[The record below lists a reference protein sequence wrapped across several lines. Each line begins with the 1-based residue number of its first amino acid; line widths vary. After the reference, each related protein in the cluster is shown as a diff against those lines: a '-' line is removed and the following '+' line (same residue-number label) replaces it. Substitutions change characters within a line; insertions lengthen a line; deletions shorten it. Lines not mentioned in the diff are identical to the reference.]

1 MASWIYS
8 TEHFKAFKAIS
19 DVWNLQKFKNFY
31 DVARHCKVRKMN
43 SIVFNKIFIVAVP
56 KTFNPVDV
64 YVKVPTQTVM
74 FPL

>member
-1 MASWIYS
+1 
-8 TEHFKAFKAIS
+8 
-19 DVWNLQKFKNFY
+19 
-31 DVARHCKVRKMN
+31 MN